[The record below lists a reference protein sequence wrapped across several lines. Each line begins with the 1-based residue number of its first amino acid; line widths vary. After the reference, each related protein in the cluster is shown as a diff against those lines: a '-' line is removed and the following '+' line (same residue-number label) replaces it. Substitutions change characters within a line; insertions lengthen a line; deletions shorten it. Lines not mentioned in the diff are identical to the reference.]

1 MLSKVMSGRGGETK
15 RGRGRGRGRGAKDG
29 RGRGQ
34 ADEYEPERLV
44 PRKRGLFSRDLSEM
58 MHGFGDGKPPFTESV
73 EHVEEMCVDY
83 ITAVMQKATELA
95 TLRDVKVTTEDIM
108 FVMRKDTKKYE
119 RAKELLQKDKEI
131 KAAKKDMDF
140 DERTLAKEEGD

>member
-1 MLSKVMSGRGGETK
+1 MAVAE
-15 RGRGRGRGRGAKDG
+15 
-29 RGRGQ
+29 
-34 ADEYEPERLV
+34 
-44 PRKRGLFSRDLSEM
+44 
-58 MHGFGDGKPPFTESV
+58 GKQ
-73 EHVEEMCVDY
+73 EMCVDY

-108 FVMRKDTKKYE
+108 FVMRKASLDIWQPSGRMDTKKYE